1 MDIGENIRKR
11 REELGMSQIE
21 LAKKVNVSR
30 SMICQVESGRK
41 PPSMVM
47 GKYIADALGCS
58 MDSLAV

>member
-11 REELGMSQIE
+11 REELGMSQTE
-21 LAKKVNVSR
+21 LAEKVNVR
-30 SMICQVESGRK
+30 PSMIGQVESGRK
-41 PPSMVM
+41 PPSMVL

>member
-11 REELGMSQIE
+11 REELGMSQTE
-21 LAKKVNVSR
+21 LAEKVNVR
-30 SMICQVESGRK
+30 PSMICQVESGRK
-41 PPSMVM
+41 PPSMVL